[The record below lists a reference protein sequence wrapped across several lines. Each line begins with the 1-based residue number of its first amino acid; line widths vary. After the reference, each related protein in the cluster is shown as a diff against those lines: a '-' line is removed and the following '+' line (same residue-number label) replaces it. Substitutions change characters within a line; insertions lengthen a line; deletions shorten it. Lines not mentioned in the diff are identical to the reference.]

1 MSILI
6 VRHGE
11 TDSNAR
17 RIIQTPDIPL
27 SVKGNDQAES
37 LAQRLKALGVTRII
51 SSDYLRTRQT
61 AEHVA
66 SATNLQV
73 EFNPL
78 LRERNFGD
86 LRGTPYD
93 DLVQNPFDVETD
105 YIPPNG
111 ESWLV
116 FNLRVAQAW
125 KQISEIASTTQGRL
139 LVVTHGLVCRSL
151 YQRQFNIPS
160 ALKDLSNYSNTALSE
175 VDAIQ
180 PWTMRLL
187 NCMAHLQQQ
196 KASGNSAI
204 A

>member
-17 RIIQTPDIPL
+17 RIIQTPGIPL
-27 SVKGNDQAES
+27 SARGNDQAKS
-37 LAQRLKALGVTRII
+37 LAQRLSGLGVTRII
-51 SSDYLRTRQT
+51 SSDYLRTQQT

-66 SATNLQV
+66 AAVNLQV
-73 EFNPL
+73 EYTPL

-93 DLVQNPFDVETD
+93 DLVDDPFDIESD

-111 ESWLV
+111 ESWLM
-116 FNLRVAQAW
+116 FNQRVEQAW
-125 KQISEIASTTQGRL
+125 KQISKKASSTQGRL

-151 YQRQFNIPS
+151 YQRQFVIPDQVQ
-160 ALKDLSNYSNTALSE
+160 DLSNYGNTALSE
-175 VDAIQ
+175 VDSIE
-180 PWTMRLL
+180 PWTMNLL
-187 NCMAHLQQQ
+187 NCTAHLQQH
-196 KASGNSAI
+196 KASSNSSI

>member
-11 TDSNAR
+11 TDGNAR

-27 SVKGNDQAES
+27 SARGNEQAQS
-37 LAQRLKALGVTRII
+37 LAQRLSSLGVTRII
-51 SSDYLRTRQT
+51 SSDYLRTQQT

-66 SATNLQV
+66 SATNLEV
-73 EFNPL
+73 EYNPL

-86 LRGTPYD
+86 LRGIPYAE
-93 DLVQNPFDVETD
+93 LVQDPFDVASD

-116 FNLRVAQAW
+116 FHQRVEQAW
-125 KQISEIASTTQGRL
+125 KQISKAASATHGRL

-160 ALKDLSNYSNTALSE
+160 EVKDLSNYGNTALSE
-175 VDAIQ
+175 VDTIE
-180 PWTMRLL
+180 PWTMSLF
-187 NCMAHLQQQ
+187 NCTAHLQDQN
-196 KASGNSAI
+196 ASAKGAV

>member
-27 SVKGNDQAES
+27 SAKGNDQAKS
-37 LAQRLKALGVTRII
+37 LAQRLSALGITRII

-66 SATNLQV
+66 AVVSLQV
-73 EFNPL
+73 EYTPL

-86 LRGTPYD
+86 LRGTSYD
-93 DLVQNPFDVETD
+93 DLVQDPFDIESD

-116 FNLRVAQAW
+116 FNQRVEQAW
-125 KQISEIASTTQGRL
+125 KQISEQASPPQGKL

-151 YQRQFNIPS
+151 YQRQFVIPDEV
-160 ALKDLSNYSNTALSE
+160 KDFSSYGNTALSE
-175 VDAIQ
+175 VETIE
-180 PWTMRLL
+180 PWTMKLL
-187 NCMAHLQQQ
+187 NCTAHLQHQ
-196 KASGNSAI
+196 KASSISSI

>member
-86 LRGTPYD
+86 LRGTSYD

-105 YIPPNG
+105 YIPPSG

-160 ALKDLSNYSNTALSE
+160 ALKDLSNYGNTALSE
-175 VDAIQ
+175 VDEIQ

-187 NCMAHLQQQ
+187 NCTAHLQADS
-196 KASGNSAI
+196 ASDNSAV

>member
-27 SVKGNDQAES
+27 SAKGNDQARS
-37 LAQRLKALGVTRII
+37 LAQRVKTLGVTRII
-51 SSDYLRTRQT
+51 SSDYLRTQQT
-61 AEHVA
+61 ADHVA
-66 SATNLQV
+66 SATNLPV
-73 EFNPL
+73 EYNPL

-86 LRGTPYD
+86 LRGTSYD
-93 DLVQNPFDVETD
+93 DLVQDPFDVEAD

-116 FNLRVAQAW
+116 FNQRIAQAW
-125 KQISEIASTTQGRL
+125 KQISEEASTTQGTL

-160 ALKDLSNYSNTALSE
+160 TLQDLSNYGNTALSE
-175 VDAIQ
+175 VGIIE

-187 NCMAHLQQQ
+187 NCTAHLQQQ
-196 KASGNSAI
+196 NALGNSAI

>member
-86 LRGTPYD
+86 LRGTSYD

-125 KQISEIASTTQGRL
+125 KQISEMASTTQGRL

-160 ALKDLSNYSNTALSE
+160 ALKDLSNYGNTALSE
-175 VDAIQ
+175 VDTIQ
-180 PWTMRLL
+180 PWAMRLL
-187 NCMAHLQQQ
+187 NCTAHLQAGS
-196 KASGNSAI
+196 ASDNSAV

>member
-27 SVKGNDQAES
+27 SVNGNEQAQS
-37 LAQRLKALGVTRII
+37 LAQRLKSLGVTRII
-51 SSDYLRTRQT
+51 SSDYLRTQQT

-73 EFNPL
+73 EYNPL

-86 LRGTPYD
+86 LRGTSYD
-93 DLVQNPFDVETD
+93 DLVQDPFDVEAD
-105 YIPPNG
+105 YIPTNG
-111 ESWLV
+111 ESWQD
-116 FNLRVAQAW
+116 FNQRIAQAW
-125 KQISEIASTTQGRL
+125 KQISEEASTTQGRL

-160 ALKDLSNYSNTALSE
+160 ALKDLSNYANTALSE
-175 VDAIQ
+175 VDIIE

-187 NCMAHLQQQ
+187 NCTAHLQQQ
-196 KASGNSAI
+196 NASGNSAI